1 MDSTFWV
8 ADWRDGELFKLGGG
22 IFIRVSL
29 FEWFGDSV
37 DDDDD
42 FDDDDFEVGVDLFV
56 VSDGGCS
63 NVVVAVGGSVVGD
76 GGESA

>member
-22 IFIRVSL
+22 GIFMRLLL
-29 FEWFGDSV
+29 FEWFDDGDV
-37 DDDDD
+37 D
-42 FDDDDFEVGVDLFV
+42 VGVEVDLFLL
-56 VSDGGCS
+56 SDGGS
-63 NVVVAVGGSVVGD
+63 SIAVVVVAALGDGSVIGD

>member
-22 IFIRVSL
+22 GIFSRVLL

-37 DDDDD
+37 DDDG
-42 FDDDDFEVGVDLFV
+42 DDDDFEVGVDLFV

-63 NVVVAVGGSVVGD
+63 NVVAALGDGSVIGD